1 MEEMVLVEFLE
12 FLRIKEFLVQ
22 KVLKIKFL
30 LLIKEKL
37 VIGKIN
43 IFPKKLEIKFLKPDL
58 KEVLKV
64 L

>member
-1 MEEMVLVEFLE
+1 MVLVEFLE

-43 IFPKKLEIKFLKPDL
+43 IFPKKLEIKFLKLDL
-58 KEVLKV
+58 KEVLKD